1 MDIDAAVTFLTTHG
15 RLLERRRLAA
25 LLGEGTTADVLAALA
40 GYRNADGGYGWG
52 LEPDLR
58 SVTSQPVGA
67 MHALEVFAELP
78 DTTGP
83 HPVLL
88 CDWLAEHTL
97 PDGGVPFTLPYS
109 DQAGSAPHW
118 VGADPTESSLQ
129 MTAQLAAKAGR
140 LARHRVDVADHPWL
154 ATATTYCLD
163 AIDALT
169 QAPSAHELMFAF
181 HFLDVV
187 AGTVPRAGGLL
198 DRLAGWIVTDGPT
211 PVAGGAEGEVLH
223 LLDFSPHADTPSR
236 SVIAAEALVAD
247 RDRLAA
253 DQQADGGWPVSFQAC
268 SPAAALEWRG
278 YATVA
283 AVAVLLSDC
292 PSA

>member
-15 RLLERRRLAA
+15 RLLERRRLST
-25 LLGEGTTADVLAALA
+25 LLGEGTAVDVLSALD

-58 SVTSQPVGA
+58 STTSQPVGA

-78 DTTGP
+78 DATSR
-83 HPVLL
+83 HPMRL
-88 CDWLAEHTL
+88 CDWLAGHTL
-97 PDGGVPFTLPYS
+97 PDGGVPFALPFA
-109 DQAGSAPHW
+109 DQAGSAGHW
-118 VGADPTESSLQ
+118 VGADPTVSSLQ
-129 MTAQLAAKAGR
+129 MTAQLAAMACR
-140 LARHRVDVADHPWL
+140 LARHRADVAGHPWL
-154 ATATTYCLD
+154 AGTTTYCLD

-169 QAPSAHELMFAF
+169 QAPSAHELMFAVR
-181 HFLDVV
+181 FLDVV
-187 AGTVPRAGGLL
+187 ADTVPRARGLL
-198 DRLAGWIVTDGPT
+198 DRLTGWVVTDDPT

-223 LLDFSPHADTPSR
+223 PLDFSPYADAPSR
-236 SVIAAEALVAD
+236 SVISAEALAVD

-253 DQQADGGWPVSFQAC
+253 DQQADGGWPVTFRPP

-283 AVAVLLSDC
+283 AIAVLRGATL
-292 PSA
+292 